1 MITHLSAKN
10 VPVKR
15 TTLSSWGRSSVSSPF
30 YDEEETWAQS
40 TKNSEQPGLA
50 DQGSGAFMTVLSVR
64 HLGPRILHATPEPHR
79 SKGFGAESWRLQP
92 LAGPFAECSSP
103 L

>member
-30 YDEEETWAQS
+30 YDEEETRAQS

-50 DQGSGAFMTVLSVR
+50 DQGSGAFMRCSASGTWGRASSTQRLS
-64 HLGPRILHATPEPHR
+64 R
-79 SKGFGAESWRLQP
+79 SKGFRAESWRLQP